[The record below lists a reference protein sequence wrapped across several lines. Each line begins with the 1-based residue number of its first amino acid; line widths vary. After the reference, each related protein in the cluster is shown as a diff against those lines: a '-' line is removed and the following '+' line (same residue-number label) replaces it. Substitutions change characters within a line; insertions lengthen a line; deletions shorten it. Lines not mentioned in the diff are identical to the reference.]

1 MILSLL
7 LISFRTF
14 GDKDMRQE
22 MVEAFEVAD
31 EDKDGKIS
39 SKDLEKVMRRLHM
52 SVNEDDI
59 EEMIKLADKTGEGKV
74 SLDDFLSIMN
84 CL

>member
-1 MILSLL
+1 MFLSLL

-84 CL
+84 C

>member
-1 MILSLL
+1 
-7 LISFRTF
+7 
-14 GDKDMRQE
+14 

-31 EDKDGKIS
+31 EDQDGKICG
-39 SKDLEKVMRRLHM
+39 KDLKKVMNRLSM
-52 SVNEDDI
+52 SVNEDEI

-84 CL
+84 C

>member
-39 SKDLEKVMRRLHM
+39 SKDLEKVMRRLQM

-84 CL
+84 C

>member
-84 CL
+84 C